1 LTSNIGLKSISCF
14 KAYDLRGRI
23 PSELND
29 DVAYRVGRGYAQ
41 FLSPERVVVGR
52 DIRLSSAG
60 LTDALCRG
68 LTDSGADVY
77 DIGICGTEGV
87 YFATFDGGYDGG
99 IMVTASHNPPDYNGM
114 KFVRD
119 QSKPISGD
127 NGLQQIR
134 AFAERGEFPVPVR
147 AGVRHNIDI
156 LEAYVAHLLS
166 YIDVGKLEPLKIV
179 VNAGNGG
186 AGLII
191 DALEARLP
199 YRFIKVH
206 HEPDGRF
213 PNGIPNPMLEENRT
227 ATIEAIRRHGA
238 DFGIAWDGDFDR
250 CFFFDEHGGFIE
262 GYYIVGLL
270 ASVLLRGAPGG
281 RVVHDPRLTWNTIE
295 VVRASGGTSVLSK
308 SGHAFIK
315 ERMREVDGIY
325 GGEMSAHHYFRRFA
339 YCDSGMI
346 PWLLVGQI
354 LCESGLPLSQL
365 VGERIGLFPVS
376 GELNYRVP
384 DAKATIAAFEARYA
398 PQAIVL
404 DRTDG
409 VSFEFADWRFNLRSS
424 NTEPLI
430 RLNVEARG
438 SVSLLQAKTEEL
450 LGVLRGQGAVAA
462 DH

>member
-1 LTSNIGLKSISCF
+1 LKPITCF

-23 PSELND
+23 PTELNE

-41 FLSPERVVVGR
+41 FLQPQRVVVGR
-52 DIRLSSAG
+52 DIRLSSAA
-60 LTDALCRG
+60 LTDAVCRG
-68 LTDSGADVY
+68 LTDSGVDVY
-77 DIGICGTEGV
+77 DIGVCGTEGV

-99 IMVTASHNPPDYNGM
+99 IMITASHNPPDYNGM
-114 KFVRD
+114 KFVRE

-127 NGLQQIR
+127 NGLKEIR
-134 AFAERGEFPVPVR
+134 AFAEAGAFPA
-147 AGVRHNIDI
+147 AGKAGTRHGIDTMK
-156 LEAYVAHLLS
+156 AYVAHLLS
-166 YIDVGKLEPLKIV
+166 YVDVAKLKPLKIV

-191 DALEARLP
+191 DQLESRLP
-199 YRFIKVH
+199 FQFVKLH
-206 HEPDGRF
+206 HEADGRF
-213 PNGIPNPMLEENRT
+213 PNGIPNPMLEENR
-227 ATIEAIRRHGA
+227 ASTIDAIRHNKA
-238 DFGIAWDGDFDR
+238 NFGIAWDGDFDR

-270 ASVLLRGAPGG
+270 ASVLLRGQPGG

-295 VVRASGGTSVLSK
+295 VVKASGGVTVLSK

-315 ERMREVDGIY
+315 DRMREVDGVY

-346 PWLLVGQI
+346 PWLIVAQI
-354 LCESGLPLSQL
+354 LSETGQPLSKL
-365 VGERIGLFPVS
+365 VNERIGLFPVS

-384 DAKATIAAFEARYA
+384 DSKATIAAFESRYA
-398 PQAIVL
+398 AEALVI

-409 VSFEFADWRFNLRSS
+409 VSFEFPTWRFNLRTS

-438 SVSLLQAKTEEL
+438 SVALMRSKTDEL
-450 LGVLRGQGAVAA
+450 LGLLKSQGAVAA

>member
-1 LTSNIGLKSISCF
+1 MNAISCF

-23 PSELND
+23 PNELND
-29 DVAYRVGRGYAQ
+29 EVAYRVARGVAQ
-41 FLSPERVVVGR
+41 FLSPQRIVVGR
-52 DIRLSSAG
+52 DIRLSSAA
-60 LTDALCRG
+60 LTDAVCRG
-68 LTDSGADVY
+68 LADSGVDVY
-77 DIGICGTEGV
+77 DIGVCGTEGV

-99 IMVTASHNPPDYNGM
+99 IMITASHNPADYNGM
-114 KFVRD
+114 KFVRE

-127 NGLQQIR
+127 NGLKEIR
-134 AFAERGEFPVPVR
+134 AFAERAEFPTPAR
-147 AGVRHNIDI
+147 KGVRHPTDTMK
-156 LEAYVAHLLS
+156 AYVAHLLS
-166 YIDVGKLEPLKIV
+166 YVDLKTLKPLKIV

-191 DALEARLP
+191 DQLEPHLP
-199 YRFIKVH
+199 FKFIKVH
-206 HEPDGRF
+206 HEPDGTF
-213 PNGIPNPMLEENRT
+213 PNGIPNPMIEENRAST
-227 ATIEAIRRHGA
+227 VAAIRAHGA

-250 CFFFDEHGGFIE
+250 CFLFDEKGGFIE

-270 ASVLLRGAPGG
+270 ASVLLRGEKGG
-281 RVVHDPRLTWNTIE
+281 KVVHDPRLTWNTIE
-295 VVRASGGTSVLSK
+295 IVEAAGGEAVLSK

-315 ERMREVDGIY
+315 QVMREVDGVY

-346 PWLLVGQI
+346 PWLLAAQI
-354 LCESGLPLSQL
+354 LSETPQKLSAL
-365 VGERIGLFPVS
+365 VNERIALFPVS

-384 DAKATIAAFEARYA
+384 DSKAAIAAIEQRYA
-398 PQAIVL
+398 ADATTV

-409 VSFEFADWRFNLRSS
+409 VSFEFPTWRFNLRTS

-438 SVSLLQAKTEEL
+438 SVALMQAKTDEVLAL
-450 LGVLRGQGAVAA
+450 LKSQGAVAA

>member
-1 LTSNIGLKSISCF
+1 LNSITCF

-23 PSELND
+23 PLELND
-29 DVAYRVGRGYAQ
+29 DVAYRVARGYAQ
-41 FLSPERVVVGR
+41 FLGAKRVVVGR

-60 LTDALCRG
+60 LTDAVCRG
-68 LTDSGADVY
+68 LTDSGVDVY
-77 DIGICGTEGV
+77 DVGICGTEGV

-99 IMVTASHNPPDYNGM
+99 IMITASHNPPDYNGM
-114 KFVRD
+114 KFVRE

-127 NGLQQIR
+127 NGLQDIR
-134 AFAERGEFPVPVR
+134 GYAERGEFPAPTQ
-147 AGVRHNIDI
+147 AGVRRPVDTTA
-156 LEAYVAHLLS
+156 AYVAHLLS
-166 YIDVGKLEPLKIV
+166 YVDVGRLKPLKIV

-191 DALEARLP
+191 DELEAKLP
-199 YRFIKVH
+199 FEFIKIH
-206 HEPDGRF
+206 HEPDGHF
-213 PNGIPNPMLEENRT
+213 PNGIPNPMLEENR
-227 ATIEAIRRHGA
+227 APTIDAIRRHGA

-250 CFFFDEHGGFIE
+250 CFFFDEHGAFIE

-270 ASVLLRGAPGG
+270 ASVLLRGRSGG
-281 RVVHDPRLTWNTIE
+281 KVVHDPRLTWNTLE
-295 VVRASGGTSVLSK
+295 VVKASGGVAVLSK

-315 ERMREVDGIY
+315 QRMREVDGVY
-325 GGEMSAHHYFRRFA
+325 GGEMSAHHYFQRFA

-346 PWLLVGQI
+346 PWLIVAQI
-354 LCESGLPLSQL
+354 LSESGTPLSRL

-384 DAKATIAAFEARYA
+384 DAKAALAAVEARYA

-409 VSFEFADWRFNLRSS
+409 VSFEFKDWRFNLRSS

-438 SVSLLQAKTEEL
+438 SVALMHAKTQEL
-450 LGVLRGQGAVAA
+450 LSMLTSQGAVAA
-462 DH
+462 DT

>member
-1 LTSNIGLKSISCF
+1 LTSITCF

-23 PSELND
+23 PTELNEE
-29 DVAYRVGRGYAQ
+29 VAYRVGRGYAQ
-41 FLSPERVVVGR
+41 FLKPRRVVVGR

-60 LTDALCRG
+60 LTDAVCRG
-68 LTDSGADVY
+68 LTMSGVDVF

-99 IMVTASHNPPDYNGM
+99 IMITASHNPPDYNGM
-114 KFVRD
+114 KFVREG
-119 QSKPISGD
+119 SRPISGD
-127 NGLQQIR
+127 SGLKDIR
-134 AFAERGEFPVPVR
+134 GFAERGEFPAPTR
-147 AGVRHNIDI
+147 EGTRHRIDI
-156 LEAYVAHLLS
+156 TPAYVAHVLS
-166 YIDVGKLEPLKIV
+166 YVDAAKLKPLKIV

-191 DALEARLP
+191 DQLEPHLP
-199 YRFIKVH
+199 FEFVKVNH
-206 HEPDGRF
+206 QADGNF
-213 PNGIPNPMLEENRT
+213 PNGIPNPMLEENRAPT
-227 ATIEAIRRHGA
+227 VAAILSAEA

-250 CFFFDEHGGFIE
+250 CFFFDERGRFIE
-262 GYYIVGLL
+262 GYYLVGLL
-270 ASVLLRGAPGG
+270 ASVLLRGDSGG

-295 VVRASGGTSVLSK
+295 MVKAGGGVPVLSK

-315 ERMREVDGIY
+315 QRMREVDGVY

-346 PWLLVGQI
+346 PWLIVAQI
-354 LCESGLPLSQL
+354 VSESGTSLSAL
-365 VGERIGLFPVS
+365 VDERIGLFPVS

-384 DAKATIAAFEARYA
+384 DARAAMAAFESRYS
-398 PQAIVL
+398 PQALVV

-409 VSFEFADWRFNLRSS
+409 VSFEFADWRVNLRSS

-438 SVSLLQAKTEEL
+438 SVSLAHEKTEECL
-450 LGVLRGQGAVAA
+450 RVLESQGAVAA
-462 DH
+462 DQ

>member
-1 LTSNIGLKSISCF
+1 LSAITCF

-23 PSELND
+23 PNELND

-41 FLSPERVVVGR
+41 FLSPRRVVVGR
-52 DIRLSSAG
+52 DIRLSSAA

-68 LTDSGADVY
+68 LTDSGVDVY
-77 DIGICGTEGV
+77 DIGVCGTEGV

-99 IMVTASHNPPDYNGM
+99 IMITASHNPADYNGM
-114 KFVRD
+114 KFVRE

-134 AFAERGEFPVPVR
+134 SFAERGEFPAAPA
-147 AGVRHNIDI
+147 AGVRRRIDTMQ
-156 LEAYVAHLLS
+156 AYVAHLLS
-166 YIDVGKLEPLKIV
+166 YVDAKKLKPLRVV

-191 DALEARLP
+191 DELQPHLP
-199 YRFIKVH
+199 FDFIKVH
-206 HEPDGRF
+206 HEPDGHF
-213 PNGIPNPMLEENRT
+213 PNGIPNPMLEENRAPT
-227 ATIEAIRRHGA
+227 VQAIRRHGA

-250 CFFFDEHGGFIE
+250 CFFFDETGGFIE

-270 ASVLLRGAPGG
+270 ASVLLRGHAGG
-281 RVVHDPRLTWNTIE
+281 KVVHDPRLTWNTIE
-295 VVRASGGTSVLSK
+295 VVHASGGASVLSK

-315 ERMREVDGIY
+315 QRMREVDGVY
-325 GGEMSAHHYFRRFA
+325 GGEMSAHHYFQRFA

-346 PWLLVGQI
+346 PWLIVAQI
-354 LCESGLPLSQL
+354 LSETGLTLSQL
-365 VGERIGLFPVS
+365 VGERIALFPVS

-384 DAKATIAAFEARYA
+384 DAKATLALIEKRYA
-398 PQAIVL
+398 PQAVVL

-438 SVSLLQAKTEEL
+438 SVTLMQAKTQEL
-450 LGVLRGQGAVAA
+450 LALLKSQGAVAA

>member
-1 LTSNIGLKSISCF
+1 MSPITCF

-29 DVAYRVGRGYAQ
+29 DVAYRVGRGYAE
-41 FLSPERVVVGR
+41 FLSPQRVVVGR

-68 LTDSGADVY
+68 LTDSGVDVD

-87 YFATFDGGYDGG
+87 YFATFDGDYDGG

-114 KFVRD
+114 KFVRE

-127 NGLQQIR
+127 NGLEEIRSLAEKGQFPEPTRKGTRRQI
-134 AFAERGEFPVPVR
+134 
-147 AGVRHNIDI
+147 DTMK
-156 LEAYVAHLLS
+156 AYVSHLLS
-166 YIDVGKLEPLKIV
+166 YVDRSKLKPLKIV

-186 AGLII
+186 AGLIV
-191 DALEARLP
+191 DQLQPHLP
-199 YRFIKVH
+199 FEFIKIH
-206 HEPDGRF
+206 HAPDGNF
-213 PNGIPNPMLEENRT
+213 PNGIPNPMLEENR
-227 ATIEAIRRHGA
+227 APTIAAIRAHRA
-238 DFGIAWDGDFDR
+238 DLGVAWDGDFDR
-250 CFFFDEHGGFIE
+250 CFLFDETGGFIE

-270 ASVLLRGAPGG
+270 ASVLLRGEQGG
-281 RVVHDPRLTWNTIE
+281 RVVHDPRLTWNTVE
-295 VVRASGGTSVLSK
+295 VVEANGGEAVLSK

-315 ERMREVDGIY
+315 QRMREVDGVY

-346 PWLLVGQI
+346 PWLLVSQI
-354 LCESGLPLSQL
+354 LSERGVPLSQL
-365 VGERIGLFPVS
+365 VAERIALFPVS

-384 DAKATIAAFEARYA
+384 DARAAIAAIESRYA
-398 PQAIVL
+398 RESPKV

-409 VSFEFADWRFNLRSS
+409 LSYEFADWRFNLRPS
-424 NTEPLI
+424 NTEPLL
-430 RLNVEARG
+430 RLNVEARH
-438 SVSLLQAKTEEL
+438 SAALMRAKTEEIL
-450 LGVLRGQGAVAA
+450 AVLKSHGAVAA

>member
-1 LTSNIGLKSISCF
+1 LSSISCF

-23 PSELND
+23 PAELND
-29 DVAYRVGRGYAQ
+29 DVAYRVGRGYAE
-41 FLSPERVVVGR
+41 FLSPKRVVVGR

-68 LTDSGADVY
+68 LTDSGVDVY

-87 YFATFDGGYDGG
+87 YFATSDGGYDGG
-99 IMVTASHNPPDYNGM
+99 IMVTASHNPSDYNGM
-114 KFVRD
+114 KFVREL
-119 QSKPISGD
+119 SKPISGD

-134 AFAERGEFPVPVR
+134 GFAERAEFPKAPR
-147 AGVRHNIDI
+147 RGTRRGIDI
-156 LEAYVAHLLS
+156 MPAYVAHLLS
-166 YIDVGKLEPLKIV
+166 YVDLKKLERLKIV

-186 AGLII
+186 AGLIV
-191 DALEARLP
+191 DQLEPHLP
-199 YRFIKVH
+199 FEFIKVH
-206 HEPDGRF
+206 HQPDGHF

-227 ATIEAIRRHGA
+227 PTIEAIRAHGA
-238 DFGIAWDGDFDR
+238 DLGIAWDGDFDR

-270 ASVLLRGAPGG
+270 ASVLLRGEPGG
-281 RVVHDPRLTWNTIE
+281 KVVHDPRLTWNTIE
-295 VVRASGGTSVLSK
+295 IVNAGGGEAVLSK

-315 ERMREVDGIY
+315 QRMREVDGVY

-346 PWLLVGQI
+346 PWLLVAQI
-354 LCESGLPLSQL
+354 LSESGQPLSKL
-365 VGERIGLFPVS
+365 VGARIGMFPVS

-384 DAKATIAAFEARYA
+384 DSGATIADLESRYSR
-398 PQAIVL
+398 QALKV

-409 VSFEFADWRFNLRSS
+409 LSYEFADWRFNLRSS

-438 SVSLLQAKTEEL
+438 SESLMHAKTDEL
-450 LGVLRGQGAVAA
+450 LEVLKAHGAVAA

>member
-1 LTSNIGLKSISCF
+1 MKAISCF

-23 PSELND
+23 PNELNE
-29 DVAYRVGRGYAQ
+29 DVAYRVARGVAQ
-41 FLSPERVVVGR
+41 FLSPKRIVVGR
-52 DIRLSSAG
+52 DIRLSSAA
-60 LTDALCRG
+60 LTDAVCRG
-68 LTDSGADVY
+68 LTDSGVDVY
-77 DIGICGTEGV
+77 DIGVCGTEGV

-99 IMVTASHNPPDYNGM
+99 IMITASHNPADYNGM
-114 KFVRD
+114 KFVRE

-127 NGLQQIR
+127 NGLKEIR
-134 AFAERGEFPVPVR
+134 AFAERAEFPTP
-147 AGVRHNIDI
+147 AQKGVRHSTDTMK
-156 LEAYVAHLLS
+156 AYVAHLLS
-166 YIDVGKLEPLKIV
+166 YVDLKTLKPLKIV

-191 DALEARLP
+191 DQLEPHLP
-199 YRFIKVH
+199 FKFIKVH
-206 HEPDGRF
+206 HEPDGTF
-213 PNGIPNPMLEENRT
+213 PNGIPNPMIEENRAST
-227 ATIEAIRRHGA
+227 VAAIRAHGA

-250 CFFFDEHGGFIE
+250 CFLFDEKGGFIE

-270 ASVLLRGAPGG
+270 ASVLLRGEKGG
-281 RVVHDPRLTWNTIE
+281 KVVHDPRLTWNTIE
-295 VVRASGGTSVLSK
+295 IVEAAGGEAVLSK

-315 ERMREVDGIY
+315 QVMREVDGVY

-346 PWLLVGQI
+346 PWLLAAQI
-354 LCESGLPLSQL
+354 LSETPQKLSAL
-365 VGERIGLFPVS
+365 VNERIALFPVS

-384 DAKATIAAFEARYA
+384 DSKAAIAAIEQRYA
-398 PQAIVL
+398 ADAETV

-409 VSFEFADWRFNLRSS
+409 VSFEFPTWRFNLRTS

-438 SVSLLQAKTEEL
+438 SVALMQAKTDEVLAL
-450 LGVLRGQGAVAA
+450 LKSQGAVAA

>member
-1 LTSNIGLKSISCF
+1 LNSITCF

-23 PSELND
+23 PTELND

-41 FLSPERVVVGR
+41 FLKPQRVVVGR
-52 DIRLSSAG
+52 DIRLSSSG

-68 LTDSGADVY
+68 LTESGVDVY

-99 IMVTASHNPPDYNGM
+99 IMVTASHNPADYNGM
-114 KFVRD
+114 KFVRE

-127 NGLQQIR
+127 NGLQDIR
-134 AFAERGEFPVPVR
+134 GYAERAQFPQAARV
-147 AGVRHNIDI
+147 GVRHAIDTMR
-156 LEAYVAHLLS
+156 AYVAHLLS
-166 YIDVGKLEPLKIV
+166 YVDLKKLQPLKIV

-191 DALEARLP
+191 DQLEPHLP
-199 YRFIKVH
+199 FTFIKVH
-206 HEPDGRF
+206 HEPDGNF
-213 PNGIPNPMLEENRT
+213 PNGIPNPMLEENRAST
-227 ATIEAIRRHGA
+227 VAAIRAHKA

-250 CFFFDEHGGFIE
+250 CFLFDEQGGFIE

-270 ASVLLRGAPGG
+270 ASVLLRGEAGG
-281 RVVHDPRLTWNTIE
+281 KVVHDPRLTWNTIE
-295 VVRASGGTSVLSK
+295 IVKAAGGEAVLSK

-315 ERMREVDGIY
+315 QRMREVDGVY

-346 PWLLVGQI
+346 PWLLAAQI
-354 LCESGLPLSQL
+354 LSESGQALSTL

-398 PQAIVL
+398 PQALSV

-409 VSFEFADWRFNLRSS
+409 LSYEFAEWRFNLRTS

-438 SVSLLQAKTEEL
+438 SAQLMRTRTDEL
-450 LGVLRGQGAVAA
+450 LALLASHGAVAA

>member
-1 LTSNIGLKSISCF
+1 LNPITCF

-23 PSELND
+23 PGELND

-41 FLSPERVVVGR
+41 FLNPKRVVVGR

-68 LTDSGADVY
+68 LTDSGVDVY

-87 YFATFDGGYDGG
+87 YFATFDGAYDGG
-99 IMVTASHNPPDYNGM
+99 IMVTASHNPSDYNGM
-114 KFVRD
+114 KFVRES
-119 QSKPISGD
+119 SKPISGD
-127 NGLQQIR
+127 NGLKDIR
-134 AFAERGEFPVPVR
+134 GFAECAEFPTPAR
-147 AGVRHNIDI
+147 SGLRHRIDTTK
-156 LEAYVAHLLS
+156 AYIAHLLS
-166 YIDVGKLEPLKIV
+166 YVDVAKLKPLKIV

-191 DALEARLP
+191 DQLEPHLP
-199 YRFIKVH
+199 FQFIKVH
-206 HEPDGRF
+206 HQPDGHF
-213 PNGIPNPMLEENRT
+213 PNGIPNPMLEENRAPT
-227 ATIEAIRRHGA
+227 VAAIRAHQA

-250 CFFFDEHGGFIE
+250 CFLFDEHAGFIE

-270 ASVLLRGAPGG
+270 AAALLKGQPGG
-281 RVVHDPRLTWNTIE
+281 NVVHDPRLTWNTIE
-295 VVRASGGTSVLSK
+295 IVEAAGGTAVLSK

-315 ERMREVDGIY
+315 QRMREVDGVY

-346 PWLLVGQI
+346 PWLLVAQI
-354 LCESGLPLSQL
+354 LSESGQPLSRL

-384 DAKATIAAFEARYA
+384 DAKATIAAFESQYA
-398 PQAIVL
+398 AHALKV

-409 VSFEFADWRFNLRSS
+409 ISYEFSDWRFNLRTS

-438 SVSLLQAKTEEL
+438 SGDLMRTKTQELFALLQSH
-450 LGVLRGQGAVAA
+450 GAVPA
-462 DH
+462 DA